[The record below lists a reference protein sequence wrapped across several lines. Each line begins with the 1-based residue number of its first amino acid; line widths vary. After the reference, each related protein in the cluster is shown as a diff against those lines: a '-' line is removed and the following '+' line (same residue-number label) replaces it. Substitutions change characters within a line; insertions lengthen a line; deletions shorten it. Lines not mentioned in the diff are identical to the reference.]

1 MVGRQRGRL
10 FAAGLTAVFGL
21 FVALSVVAGFEPGA
35 RIGHTFLATLADMM
49 NVLPCAFVLVGLFD
63 AWVKPG
69 TVEKHMG
76 AGSGI
81 RGHLGALLLAGTTVG
96 GIFVAFP
103 IAYSLYKKGAKL
115 EVVFA
120 YIGLSGA
127 CRIPMMTFEASFM
140 GITFTGVRIA
150 VTVPLIYLS
159 SIALAAFLGKR
170 GYELSE

>member
-1 MVGRQRGRL
+1 MIDFFLEISFYGKGDDAL
-10 FAAGLTAVFGL
+10 FEVLQSLFG
-21 FVALSVVAGFEPGA
+21 FFNED
-35 RIGHTFLATLADMM
+35 IKEF
-49 NVLPCAFVLVGLFD
+49 
-63 AWVKPG
+63 
-69 TVEKHMG
+69 
-76 AGSGI
+76 
-81 RGHLGALLLAGTTVG
+81 
-96 GIFVAFP
+96 
-103 IAYSLYKKGAKL
+103 
-115 EVVFA
+115 